1 MIKPKIITAQN
12 AVGADKAVQ
21 ELQIILATTVLNDS
35 PIFDGGLLF
44 GLAEGPTP
52 RILWKGQDFFSLEP
66 NDNYPIIA
74 FFYESDPR
82 SQISDTYNEYNFNLI
97 VWFNQDKFF
106 PHVRY
111 RVKEFIINR
120 IQQAFDNDTFRVY
133 TQKNNIY
140 RDFKLTNDNF
150 ITEKFDGFRISFK
163 YKKEYE
169 CVIPSKMIEFE
180 ESEFYEIEFY

>member
-12 AVGADKAVQ
+12 PVGADAAVLEIQ
-21 ELQIILATTVLNDS
+21 KLIAATTLNGS
-35 PIFDGGLLF
+35 PIFDNGLLF

-52 RILWKGQDFFSLEP
+52 RILWKGEDFFSLEP

-82 SQISDTYNEYNFNLI
+82 NQVSDTYNEYNFNLI

-106 PHVRY
+106 PYVRY

-120 IQQAFDNDTFRVY
+120 IQQALDNDTLKVF

-140 RDFKLTNDNF
+140 RDFKLENEKF
-150 ITEKFDGFRISFK
+150 ITEKFDGFRMSFK
-163 YKKEYE
+163 YEKEYE
-169 CVIPSKMIEFE
+169 CVIPAMIEFE